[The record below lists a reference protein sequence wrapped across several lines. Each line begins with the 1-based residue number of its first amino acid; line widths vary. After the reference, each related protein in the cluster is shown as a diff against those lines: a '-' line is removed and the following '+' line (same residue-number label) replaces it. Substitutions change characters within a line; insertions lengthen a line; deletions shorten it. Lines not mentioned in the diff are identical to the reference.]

1 MKIDKTKINIKITNV
16 LEEWA
21 NKFDSIKRWLT
32 KIQKKQM
39 SALFLYHYCY
49 WAEMTPD
56 ELLAL
61 KDDRSNIKAEEL
73 LDTFVADKDTG
84 LTESEKY
91 NVVNIV
97 KSFFKHNYKDLARAS
112 GAIQYTPKQQYKPTK
127 EDLRKLYRQCYNPR
141 DRSMLTL
148 ICSTGIAKET
158 LSNLTWGHL
167 EDDWLKMSSPHIS
180 IESELLKGHGRGKY
194 AGVRQETFLTPDAK
208 RDLIEYKEWI
218 EKKMKRAFT
227 KEDNIYV
234 EVKEPFRP
242 LSYDR
247 IGGVFDEMAD
257 RAGVPFSP
265 HDARRYV
272 QTALEEARIPS
283 NWARKIRGRKVRG
296 EEAPYSKPGIEKLRR
311 FYREEGVSKL
321 QFLTPERISEEER
334 RIQATFD
341 NLRLA
346 GFSEEDIERYRKERG
361 KTWHTAK
368 ELITIVRQT
377 AHTRTETN
385 GGGSTN
391 DCQKIVTEEEL
402 AGYLAKGWRVQAILP
417 SGKIVISNER

>member
-1 MKIDKTKINIKITNV
+1 MRIDKTKIDIKITNV

-21 NKFDSIKRWLT
+21 PKFDGVKRWLT
-32 KIQKKQM
+32 KIQKKRM

-61 KDDRSNIKAEEL
+61 KDDRSSTKAEEL

-91 NVVNIV
+91 NVVNMV
-97 KSFFKHNYKDLARAS
+97 KSLFKHNYKDLARAS
-112 GAIQYTPKQQYKPTK
+112 GAIQYIPRQQYKPTT

-167 EDDWLKMSSPHIS
+167 EDDWQTKDIPHIS
-180 IESELLKGHGRGKY
+180 IEPELLKGHGRGKY
-194 AGVRQETFLTPDAK
+194 AGVRQETFLTPEAK
-208 RDLIEYKEWI
+208 RDLIEYKQWI
-218 EKKMKRAFT
+218 EKKMGRAIT

-234 EVKEPFRP
+234 KVREPFRT

-247 IGGVFDEMAD
+247 IGGVFDEMAE

-296 EEAPYSKPGIEKLRR
+296 EEAPYSKPEIEKLRR
-311 FYREEGVSKL
+311 FYREDGVSKL
-321 QFLTPERISEEER
+321 QFLTETSLIELQERQQIVEELQSK
-334 RIQATFD
+334 I
-341 NLRLA
+341 LA
-346 GFSEEDIERYRKERG
+346 REPLTDEDIAKAKRYNIRFVTRHIREVEKSAEEDPQDCPNGENCPTFKEVAEKDLLVHLNQG
-361 KTWHTAK
+361 W
-368 ELITIVRQT
+368 
-377 AHTRTETN
+377 
-385 GGGSTN
+385 
-391 DCQKIVTEEEL
+391 KIVHNL
-402 AGYLAKGWRVQAILP
+402 QNGRV
-417 SGKIVISNER
+417 IVKR